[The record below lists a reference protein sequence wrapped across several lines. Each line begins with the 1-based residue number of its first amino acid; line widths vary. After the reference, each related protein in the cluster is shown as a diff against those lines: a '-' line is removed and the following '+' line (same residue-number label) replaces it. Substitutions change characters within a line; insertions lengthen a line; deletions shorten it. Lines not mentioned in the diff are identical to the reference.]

1 MGKNIPFLGF
11 NGRVLLEAP
20 GAIKSVAFNAL
31 KPHANNLDSTTG
43 FGSALERLEAEPFDW
58 VIQILPKSP
67 EAPEHIQLLE
77 LCTKIPELRSLRVS
91 IIYHED
97 TPAYLHESY
106 ERGLLSHHECEMTT
120 DGFTQAFSDLA
131 EKTEQFNCNA
141 TLTASHYLRTLLEKE
156 KNFKGL
162 VSLSK
167 RFAELYPHSAENLL
181 LLARALLLNGEVE
194 NGISAGFQAKFISQK
209 ILPKL
214 EQLFEEFG
222 IEDPKPSTDTSH
234 NILGAERC
242 AVIDSDDA
250 VTHEVVTIMNELG
263 VPQTDIYNNG
273 NEAFTAISESSDK
286 PDVIIMEW
294 KIPGLTGP
302 MLLQRL
308 RHAGLTE
315 ATVVVL
321 SSLINKKEA
330 PILREMTVSQ
340 ISEKPLKRD
349 KLVNSLI
356 TAVHEAKAPTTL
368 TNLEAKIKKELAAN
382 NPDKAEKTLGKYTS
396 EFGPL
401 PTHWRSKAIVAHIGY
416 SRGQFNDVLKLV
428 YDAIKEGGDTIDLMN
443 LMGKTF
449 MQVGNFV
456 DALKAFEKA
465 QQSSSLNI
473 ERLCKIA
480 ECHSEMGDQTKANE
494 TLAKAQSLDP
504 NGDKAKETESNILI
518 SAGDSATA
526 KQIMSSLNSIN
537 NVISFM
543 NNRAVAFSRS
553 GNVDASID
561 LYRRAIKA
569 IPDSRAEWK
578 PIIYYNLALAYVK
591 NGELDEAAIPL
602 EKAIKDEEATVY
614 KKAKNLTKR
623 VDHAIRNGIPLE
635 LNIHIKKDGNQQLQ
649 LNKEESA
656 ESTEAEVAISQEEQ
670 DIRVAL
676 EIIPGQLCCYLL
688 YQAPLPIAHRVV
700 QALATI
706 QEYKPRETIVKNANI
721 PNDKAS

>member
-1 MGKNIPFLGF
+1 MGKNIQFLGL
-11 NGRVLLEAP
+11 NGRILLEAP
-20 GAIKSVAFNAL
+20 GAIKSVALKAL
-31 KPHANNLDSTTG
+31 KPYTNNLDSTTG

-67 EAPEHIQLLE
+67 ETPEHIQLLE

-91 IIYHED
+91 IIYHQE

-141 TLTASHYLRTLLEKE
+141 TLIASHYLRNLLEKE

-194 NGISAGFQAKFISQK
+194 NAISAGFQAKFISQK
-209 ILPKL
+209 VISKVD
-214 EQLFEEFG
+214 QLFEEFG
-222 IEDPKPSTDTSH
+222 IENPKPKGTSH
-234 NILGAERC
+234 NILGVERC

-250 VTHEVVTIMNELG
+250 VTHEVATIMNELG

-273 NEAFTAISESSDK
+273 NEAFTAISESSEK

-315 ATVVVL
+315 ATVVIL

-349 KLVNSLI
+349 KLVKSLI
-356 TAVHEAKAPTTL
+356 TAVYEAKAPTTL

-382 NPDKAEKTLGKYTS
+382 NPDKAEKTLDKFTS

-401 PTHWRSKAIVAHIGY
+401 PIHWRSKAIVAHIGY
-416 SRGQFNDVLKLV
+416 SRGQFNNVIKLV

-449 MQVGNFV
+449 MQVGNFA

-480 ECHSEMGDQTKANE
+480 ECHSEMGDQVKANK
-494 TLAKAQSLDP
+494 TLAKAKSLDP
-504 NGDKAKETESNILI
+504 HGNKTKETESNILI
-518 SAGDSATA
+518 STGDSATA

-553 GNVDASID
+553 GNVEASID
-561 LYRRAIKA
+561 LYRKAIKA

-602 EKAIKDEEATVY
+602 EKAIQNEEATVY

-623 VDHAIRNGIPLE
+623 VDHAIHNNIPLE

-649 LNKEESA
+649 LNKEASA
-656 ESTEAEVAISQEEQ
+656 ESNQPEVSAISQERQ
-670 DIRVAL
+670 IIRMAL
-676 EIIPGQLCCYLL
+676 EITPGQMCCYLL
-688 YQAPLPIAHRVV
+688 YQAPIPIAHRVT
-700 QALATI
+700 QALANI
-706 QEYKPRETIVKNANI
+706 QKYKPRDTIVKNANI
-721 PNDKAS
+721 PTDKAS